1 MFEGVSRHRQLSGIA
16 LRQEVRGARVLGHS
30 GAEAGIGA
38 GLGNGLIWVEWSWRR
53 GSWSP
58 PANQR
63 AHDLVGVIYCGKGRD
78 LFGSVNVRGFST
90 REMPGAVSL
99 VVGA

>member
-1 MFEGVSRHRQLSGIA
+1 M
-16 LRQEVRGARVLGHS
+16 LGH
-30 GAEAGIGA
+30 GGEEAGIGA
-38 GLGNGLIWVEWSWRR
+38 GSGNSLTWVEQSVRR

-63 AHDLVGVIYCGKGRD
+63 VHNPAGVKDCGKVGD

-90 REMPGAVSL
+90 RKMPGAVSL

>member
-1 MFEGVSRHRQLSGIA
+1 M
-16 LRQEVRGARVLGHS
+16 LGHS

-38 GLGNGLIWVEWSWRR
+38 GSENGLTWVERSWRR

-58 PANQR
+58 PVNQR
-63 AHDLVGVIYCGKGRD
+63 VHNPAGVKDYGKGRD

>member
-1 MFEGVSRHRQLSGIA
+1 MSRHRQLSGLA
-16 LRQEVRGARVLGHS
+16 LRQEVWGARVLGHG

-38 GLGNGLIWVEWSWRR
+38 GSVNGLMTGIERSWRR

-58 PANQR
+58 RETKGSMTLLGWKIAE
-63 AHDLVGVIYCGKGRD
+63 KGRD

-99 VVGA
+99 PTDA